1 MSQPDVFRDILD
13 KTRQRLRKLETSSAN
28 LKKKCRSLIENFS
41 REVKNSK
48 IKNSW
53 NIENVCSFGGQERI
67 WFF

>member
-48 IKNSW
+48 IKNS
-53 NIENVCSFGGQERI
+53 
-67 WFF
+67 